1 MQVNYAE
8 RVKHFVSNDP
18 GLLYINQIK
27 GTSTYQKKVSKRNVR
42 NGQTMRM
49 SNNLLTLSCADL
61 RLDELAEIISKLN
74 SLCVSHKDVKGLNYF
89 ESCNILNSNAK
100 LLACHFQY
108 TELKYFLKKYC

>member
-8 RVKHFVSNDP
+8 SVKHFVSNDP

-61 RLDELAEIISKLN
+61 RLDELAEIIQ
-74 SLCVSHKDVKGLNYF
+74 SLTVYVSAIKM
-89 ESCNILNSNAK
+89 
-100 LLACHFQY
+100 
-108 TELKYFLKKYC
+108 LKV